1 MFIRILLNMATKLL
15 VFTFFLFS
23 LGLNAQVDT
32 ASISAKLLQHKELGK
47 NVVCLL
53 YKNGK
58 LLYKRESPDLTAKTQ
73 QPVGAFSQWL
83 TAALV
88 MTFVQEGKLSLEDK
102 VSDYIPLYNKYSKS
116 YITIRN
122 CLTHN
127 TGIESDFNFNKLFQ
141 KSKFKT
147 LEEEA
152 IFFASKREIKA
163 NPGTEFN
170 YSNIGYNIVGRI
182 LEVISK
188 KGFDRIAQDR
198 ILRPLGMRGT
208 TFANEDY
215 NAATDPSLG
224 ARSTANDLTNFMNM
238 LLNKGMFNNKQV
250 LSEESVKTLLSL
262 QAKPPMKNIPK
273 AVEGYDFAFGSWI
286 LEEDATGK
294 IQSATS
300 PSFSG
305 TWPIVDFCRGY
316 TLVVFTDQLKNVPGK
331 EFYLDIKSI
340 VDEGITANCQ

>member
-1 MFIRILLNMATKLL
+1 MQKKLL
-15 VFTFFLFS
+15 VSSFLIIS
-23 LGLNAQVDT
+23 LALNAQVDT

-53 YKNGK
+53 FKNGK
-58 LLYKRESPDLTAKTQ
+58 VVYKKESPDFSAKTQ
-73 QPVGAFSQWL
+73 KPIGAFSQWL

-88 MTFVQEGKLSLEDK
+88 MTFVQEGKLSLDDK

-127 TGIESDFNFNKLFQ
+127 TGIESDFTISKLFQ

-147 LEEEA
+147 LEDEA
-152 IFFASKREIKA
+152 IFFASKREIKT

-188 KGFDRIAQDR
+188 KAFDRLAQDR
-198 ILRPLGMRGT
+198 ILRPLGMRGS

-215 NAATDPSLG
+215 NSATDPSLG
-224 ARSTANDLTNFMNM
+224 ARSTANDVTNFMTM

-250 LSEESVKTLLSL
+250 LSEESVKTLLTL

-273 AVEGYDFAFGSWI
+273 AVEGYDYAYGSWI
-286 LEEDATGK
+286 LEEDASGK
-294 IQSATS
+294 IQSATA

-316 TLVVFTDQLKNVPGK
+316 TLVVFTDQLKNPPGK

-340 VDEGITANCQ
+340 VDEGIPANCK